1 MRYLLG
7 ANTLN
12 DMLIKGSAAGRWLA
26 TVNPAECSLSV
37 VTVAIA
43 RSTVRSSGL
52 SEMRRQRATSTL
64 EQSLQRI
71 INQAGDPL
79 AVDHTMAQG
88 VEPAAAAARLAVQR
102 KGRQLPVG
110 QDTRMILATA
120 SSYGLT
126 LVEPRELYHAA
137 LAALGIT
144 VLSLQRRQGGR
155 PDGRAAEATHTHRD

>member
-37 VTVAIA
+37 VAVAIA

-79 AVDHTMAQG
+79 AVDDTVAQ
-88 VEPAAAAARLAVQR
+88 VWSQLRLQPGLLFER

-144 VLSLQRRQGGR
+144 VLSL
-155 PDGRAAEATHTHRD
+155 